1 MMARTLGAAAAL
13 MAGACLLTACD
24 KSPQTADGAT
34 APGDHGVAAATGNGT
49 IAATGSAHQ
58 GAENATPSGHSVQD
72 GMTVSQDGA
81 AASAAPGQTAP
92 GGAVAVQNPSAAQ

>member
-1 MMARTLGAAAAL
+1 MKTGSLGAAAAL
-13 MAGACLLTACD
+13 LAGACLLVACD

-34 APGDHGVAAATGNGT
+34 APGDHGVATATGNGT

-81 AASAAPGQTAP
+81 AASAPPGGVAP
-92 GGAVAVQNPSAAQ
+92 GGAVGVQNPSAAQ

>member
-1 MMARTLGAAAAL
+1 MKARILGVTAAL
-13 MAGACLLTACD
+13 MAGAALLAACD

-34 APGDHGVAAATGNGT
+34 APGDPGVAAATGDGT

-58 GAENATPSGHSVQD
+58 GAENATPSGHAAQD

-81 AASAAPGQTAP
+81 AASAAPGGVAP
-92 GGAVAVQNPSAAQ
+92 GGAVGVQNPSAAQ